1 MLDLRANTGGDFD
14 RMRRV
19 ASLFTGPRLGAIR
32 LHGREGVTEVPLP
45 APLRAVEVPGEP
57 LAQGLVPDVEAVP
70 YAEP

>member
-32 LHGREGVTEVPLP
+32 LHGREGVS
-45 APLRAVEVPGEP
+45 EVPGEP
-57 LAQGLVPDVEAVP
+57 LAQDLVPDIEAMP
-70 YAEP
+70 PAGP